1 MQSKNSSISHVN
13 DSDEEPN
20 TPHQMTHKLKGQKK
34 VALSKPRQQRKSILQ
49 DTIGS
54 NSELDK
60 TMSNLGGTFNFTK
73 DFAE

>member
-1 MQSKNSSISHVN
+1 
-13 DSDEEPN
+13 
-20 TPHQMTHKLKGQKK
+20 MTHKLKGQKK